1 MPILQHVRN
10 KETFQI
16 LTIYLRYLI
25 GGAFVFSGIGK
36 LMGGRFIPAGSMQIP
51 IEGMALDV
59 FFETLFR
66 TGIWWRFLGFG
77 QVFAG
82 LLLVTQRWST
92 LGAILFFPISL
103 NIFFITISMDF
114 RGTPIVTGLVLL
126 GNIWLLFWDHT
137 RLKVLLYPNR
147 DVEIT
152 IVETSDQL
160 GVPRIWET
168 LGLLIFIISI
178 SFGNR
183 EKFSLWSILCLLSG
197 LVGLFVFKMYVS
209 KQKVK

>member
-1 MPILQHVRN
+1 MPILQRFKT
-10 KETFQI
+10 KETFKI
-16 LTIYLRYLI
+16 FTIYLRYLI
-25 GGAFVFSGIGK
+25 GGAFVFSGVGK

-66 TGIWWRFLGFG
+66 TGIWWRFLGFA

-103 NIFFITISMDF
+103 NIFFITISMEF
-114 RGTPIVTGLVLL
+114 RGTPIVTGLILL
-126 GNIWLLFWDHT
+126 GNAWLLFWDHK

-147 DVEIT
+147 DVETT
-152 IVETSDQL
+152 IVAPSDQL
-160 GVPRIWET
+160 GVPVVWET
-168 LGLLIFIISI
+168 LGLIIFIISI

-183 EKFSLWSILCLLSG
+183 ENFLLWITLCLISG
-197 LVGLFVFKMYVS
+197 LIGLFAYKMHIAN
-209 KQKVK
+209 KKGK